1 MTALFE
7 GEDRSKRELIKF
19 DEIPKVLVDAV
30 LAIEDR
36 RFFQHSGVNYF
47 RLLEAA
53 VIDVREGRHGQ
64 GGSTVTMQLSRGFFL
79 SPEKTVKRK
88 LVEMLIAIELEHK
101 FSKQR
106 IFEMY
111 ANEVYM
117 GQRGSFTINGFA
129 QASHAYFNKDI
140 KNLTLPEAAL
150 LAGMIQR
157 PNYLSPYKNPKRALE
172 RRNLV
177 LDSMVETGAITREQA
192 DRAKADPLKVAPPNV
207 EASDA
212 PYFVD
217 LVKDQLSNQFSE
229 SELNDHAYRVYTTL
243 DPDLQRAAAEAVDTG
258 MKLVDEQVE
267 KRRTHKIKVG
277 SGKDAKT
284 ETRVETGPMPQVAL
298 VAIDPHTGEVLALVG
313 GRNYGMSQLDHAIAK
328 RPTGSI
334 FKPFVY
340 AAAINTAVSGETLT
354 ASSGDDSSGDRGQG
368 NGDSGVFTPATLV
381 DDSQVSIVNG
391 DQVYEPHNYHDTFN
405 GEVTARYAL
414 ALSLNNATVRI
425 GQDVGFD
432 KVAALAKA
440 AGIQSVR
447 ATPAIALGAYDAT
460 PLEMA
465 GAYTVF
471 GNQGTHLT
479 PLMVKSVRDARGN
492 VLDDYK
498 TDSKE
503 VLDPRV
509 SYVMTTMMEAVI
521 NNGTGYPVRARGFQ
535 APAAG
540 KTGTSH
546 DAWFAGYT
554 TNLLCIV
561 WVGNDDYTDLKLAGG
576 ATAAPIWAEFM
587 KRAAKLPQYA
597 DMKNF
602 TAPSGVV
609 EVTLDKVTNRLATAS
624 CPQTYTVAFIAG
636 TEPKETCDQA
646 AGDHRGF
653 FTKIFGL
660 GSPPAALPPPTTNGV
675 VQLAPGG
682 TPVQGASSQPAAGQ
696 QPLPKKKRGF
706 LGRLFGRGDNAA
718 QQQNSGTDNRSD
730 KGNNPGPK

>member
-1 MTALFE
+1 
-7 GEDRSKRELIKF
+7 
-19 DEIPKVLVDAV
+19 
-30 LAIEDR
+30 
-36 RFFQHSGVNYF
+36 
-47 RLLEAA
+47 
-53 VIDVREGRHGQ
+53 
-64 GGSTVTMQLSRGFFL
+64 
-79 SPEKTVKRK
+79 
-88 LVEMLIAIELEHK
+88 
-101 FSKQR
+101 
-106 IFEMY
+106 
-111 ANEVYM
+111 
-117 GQRGSFTINGFA
+117 
-129 QASHAYFNKDI
+129 
-140 KNLTLPEAAL
+140 
-150 LAGMIQR
+150 
-157 PNYLSPYKNPKRALE
+157 LE

-192 DRAKADPLKVAPPNV
+192 DRAKAVPLKVAPPNV

-229 SELNDHAYRVYTTL
+229 AELNDHAYRVYTTL

-277 SGKDAKT
+277 AGKDAKT
-284 ETRVETGPMPQVAL
+284 ETKVETGPMPQVAL

-313 GRNYGMSQLDHAIAK
+313 GRNYGMSQLNHAIAK

-340 AAAINTAVSGETLT
+340 AAAINTAVTGQTLVASGG
-354 ASSGDDSSGDRGQG
+354 ADSNGDGGQG
-368 NGDSGVFTPATLV
+368 DGDPEVFTPATLV

-391 DQVYEPHNYHDTFN
+391 SQVYEPRNYHDTFN

-425 GQDVGFD
+425 GQEVGFD

-479 PLMVKSVRDARGN
+479 PLMVKSVRDASGN
-492 VLDDYK
+492 ILDDYK

-509 SYVMTTMMEAVI
+509 SYVLTTMMEAVI
-521 NNGTGYPVRARGFQ
+521 NSGTGYPVRARGFQ

-602 TAPSGVV
+602 SAPSGVV

-653 FTKIFGL
+653 FTKILGL
-660 GSPPAALPPPTTNGV
+660 GSPPVAQPPPTTNGTI
-675 VQLAPGG
+675 QPGPG
-682 TPVQGASSQPAAGQ
+682 ETPLQGASGQPAPGPPPQ
-696 QPLPKKKRGF
+696 PKKKRGF
-706 LGRLFGRGDNAA
+706 LGRLFGRGDDGA
-718 QQQNSGTDNRSD
+718 QQQNSGTDSSE
-730 KGNNPGPK
+730 KGNNPGPN